1 MTSVLDSS
9 VSLVGTSISSRQ
21 QSGEK
26 SRVALSGEYKHLD
39 ELMKLMV
46 LKLKDIH
53 QQIVTDGNAWFDKR
67 SEICGVVCS
76 PSRVVDSLNPFFT
89 DIETLRDNSEALLK
103 MMNKIDAYTQTLETK
118 TKQLF

>member
-39 ELMKLMV
+39 ELMKLMI

-53 QQIVTDGNAWFDKR
+53 QQIDKR

>member
-1 MTSVLDSS
+1 MLDSS

-39 ELMKLMV
+39 ELMKLMI

-67 SEICGVVCS
+67 SEICGVVYS